1 MEADIICLTET
12 WLLPKQDISHLQL
25 EGFQLHHLSRKEAY
39 NDSNDQVKMLAN
51 SKGGGVAIYVQD
63 SNEDKH
69 IVKSSVPNIEC
80 IAVKFLRE
88 DIIIVTIYRPP
99 MLNVT
104 MFLHCLKSLINS
116 MKDQTKKCIFLGDFN
131 EDIKLKGPIQTFMEE
146 NGYRQI
152 VHFFTTEGGTTLDHV
167 YIPNSIQIEAQR
179 LSTFH
184 SYHEAVALY
193 LKI

>member
-1 MEADIICLTET
+1 M
-12 WLLPKQDISHLQL
+12 
-25 EGFQLHHLSRKEAY
+25 
-39 NDSNDQVKMLAN
+39 
-51 SKGGGVAIYVQD
+51 AIYFQD

-88 DIIIVTIYRPP
+88 DIIIETIYRPP
-99 MLNVT
+99 MLKVT

-152 VHFFTTEGGTTLDHV
+152 VHFFTTEGGTTLDV

-179 LSTFH
+179 LSIFH

>member
-1 MEADIICLTET
+1 
-12 WLLPKQDISHLQL
+12 
-25 EGFQLHHLSRKEAY
+25 
-39 NDSNDQVKMLAN
+39 MLAN
-51 SKGGGVAIYVQD
+51 SKGGGVAIYFQD

-88 DIIIVTIYRPP
+88 DIIIVTIYRLPL
-99 MLNVT
+99 LNVT
-104 MFLHCLKSLINS
+104 MFLNCLNSLINS

-131 EDIKLKGPIQTFMEE
+131 EDIKLKGSIQTFMEE

-152 VHFFTTEGGTTLDHV
+152 VRFFITEGGTTLDHV

-179 LSTFH
+179 FSTFH

-193 LKI
+193 LNI